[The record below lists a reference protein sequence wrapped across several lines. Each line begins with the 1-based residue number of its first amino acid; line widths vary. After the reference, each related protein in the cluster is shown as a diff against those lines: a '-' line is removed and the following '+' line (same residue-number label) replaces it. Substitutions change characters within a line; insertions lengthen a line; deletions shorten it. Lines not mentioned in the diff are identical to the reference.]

1 MGTQEAIYYG
11 VPTIGIPVFSDQI
24 RNVNIMVHKKI
35 GILLR
40 LEDLGER
47 SMDIALNT
55 ILRDKYRYIIMIF
68 ASIAIFNIIIVEC
81 QY

>member
-24 RNVNIMVHKKI
+24 RNVNIMVHKNI

-68 ASIAIFNIIIVEC
+68 ANIAIFNIIVEC